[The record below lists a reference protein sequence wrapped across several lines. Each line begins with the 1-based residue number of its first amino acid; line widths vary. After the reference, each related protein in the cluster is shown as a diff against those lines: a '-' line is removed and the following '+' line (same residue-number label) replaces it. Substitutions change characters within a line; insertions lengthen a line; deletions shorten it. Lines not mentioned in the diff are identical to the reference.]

1 MERALCIALGLLAA
15 ATLFCLGYLVGAGQ
29 GIDMIRQQA
38 VDEGYA
44 VRDPQF
50 RWRSGDELERRPAR
64 AKPSR

>member
-1 MERALCIALGLLAA
+1 MERALCIALSLLAA
-15 ATLFCLGYLVGAGQ
+15 ALLFGFGYVIGAGR
-29 GIDMIRQQA
+29 GVDLIRQQA

-44 VRDPQF
+44 VRDPHF